1 MYIMYRMARNF
12 GGKLV
17 WQIAEIMTFGGI
29 YFGGWASLSHDDI
42 HSKMANQTHWKLKWA
57 VS

>member
-1 MYIMYRMARNF
+1 MYIIYRMARNF

-29 YFGGWASLSHDDI
+29 YSGGWANLTHDDI
-42 HSKMANQTHWKLKWA
+42 HSKMANQMHWKLKC
-57 VS
+57 